1 MLLISTY
8 HSVFHEGKKLPSRYL
23 LLSGDLSINRE
34 ATIITPSEMY
44 LVGVYSAIFRD
55 RYHFLGGGLSPFRV
69 RLYHN
74 L

>member
-1 MLLISTY
+1 MFLISTY
-8 HSVFHEGKKLPSRYL
+8 HSVLHIGTELSENL

-55 RYHFLGGGLSPFRV
+55 RYHFLGGGLDPFRV
-69 RLYHN
+69 RLCHN